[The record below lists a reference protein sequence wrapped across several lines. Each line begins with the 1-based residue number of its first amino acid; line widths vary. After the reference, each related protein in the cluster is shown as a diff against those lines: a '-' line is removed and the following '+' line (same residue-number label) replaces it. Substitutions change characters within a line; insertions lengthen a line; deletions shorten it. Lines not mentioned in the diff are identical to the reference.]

1 LKNKENSIYTCAADK
16 VRELKERNE
25 LEIMKS
31 DIVDFVNQN
40 SNVHEIERE
49 KLESIAVNLLVT
61 IALSQNNCYSIVR
74 GSGRFINV
82 DLCDQIETLDGIE
95 SNLRGDVQA
104 KLAAIRKINDIRAG
118 VKVLDGQLDFED
130 IGVGCG

>member
-1 LKNKENSIYTCAADK
+1 MKNKENSIYSCAADK
-16 VRELKERNE
+16 VREMKECGE

-31 DIVDFVNQN
+31 DVVDFVNQN

-61 IALSQNNCYSIVR
+61 VALSQNNCYSIVR

-82 DLCDQIETLDGIE
+82 DLCNQKDTLDGIE
-95 SNLRGDVQA
+95 DNLRGDVQA